1 MQYIRPCNDWTSF
14 IDISLFL
21 GADVAPP
28 GEGSLVP
35 HEPIIF
41 KLFDKFK
48 DAPLIGL
55 EYLVEIIHG
64 PNVDP
69 TYENLLT
76 KNTLNAKDVIS
87 DVVSAKHRLKYLVSS
102 LSYFLPRACLAQGPI
117 SYFFHRSLMENDLIV
132 LATSTDGS

>member
-1 MQYIRPCNDWTSF
+1 MVCLYNKNGANKSPFANV
-14 IDISLFL
+14 SLFFFYFL

-76 KNTLNAKDVIS
+76 KTTLNAKDVIS
-87 DVVSAKHRLKYLVSS
+87 DVVSARHRLKYLVSNFVFDRK
-102 LSYFLPRACLAQGPI
+102 LSSRSEKFL
-117 SYFFHRSLMENDLIV
+117 FE
-132 LATSTDGS
+132 

>member
-1 MQYIRPCNDWTSF
+1 MLGTNWFKINYFP
-14 IDISLFL
+14 FL

-55 EYLVEIIHG
+55 EYLVEIIPG

-76 KNTLNAKDVIS
+76 KTTLNAKDVIS
-87 DVVSAKHRLKYLVSS
+87 DVVSARHRLKYLVSNFDFDRE
-102 LSYFLPRACLAQGPI
+102 LS
-117 SYFFHRSLMENDLIV
+117 SRS
-132 LATSTDGS
+132 